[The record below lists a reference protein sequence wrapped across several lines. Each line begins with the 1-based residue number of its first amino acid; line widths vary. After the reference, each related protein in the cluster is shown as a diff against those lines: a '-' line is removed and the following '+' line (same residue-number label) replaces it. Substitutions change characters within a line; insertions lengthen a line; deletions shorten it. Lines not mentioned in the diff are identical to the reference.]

1 MRTGGAAALTTKLT
15 LSVFGLPVAPGDV
28 MVTVPLY
35 VPAANPAGFTA
46 TPTVADVLPLA
57 GVADSHVPPE
67 ATAVKLNAAPLEV
80 TETG

>member
-1 MRTGGAAALTTKLT
+1 
-15 LSVFGLPVAPGDV
+15 
-28 MVTVPLY
+28 

-57 GVADSHVPPE
+57 GVAESHVPPE